1 MPIYEVS
8 GVQYSGKWNLQ
19 AQAQAEAARKW
30 PEPPG
35 PTFKVYVWGF
45 NYGGALGVGNTTNYS
60 SPVQVGALTD
70 WASVA
75 VGGGKSCLAI
85 KFDGSLYAWGQN
97 SSGELGVGNTTI
109 ILLRY
114 K

>member
-45 NYGGALGVGNTTNYS
+45 GCMVEHHTVVVHS
-60 SPVQVGALTD
+60 HLTH
-70 WASVA
+70 
-75 VGGGKSCLAI
+75 GTQQII
-85 KFDGSLYAWGQN
+85 K
-97 SSGELGVGNTTI
+97 E
-109 ILLRY
+109 
-114 K
+114 